1 MGCNLAL
8 SVSSPHPSPR
18 LQRSH
23 TSEAGRGQFRI
34 WARNDRLSLSLSLSS
49 FYVAPDVTRFG
60 QEIGSIIVAVAVVVI
75 IADLQQ
81 KTASPKIELQ
91 TVKKGEGG
99 EGGGGGGRRSFDH
112 QQKWRRLRQRQQKGL
127 VRHSNGRPSGQNIS
141 PVSTSFP
148 YAK

>member
-1 MGCNLAL
+1 MDLGKKE
-8 SVSSPHPSPR
+8 V
-18 LQRSH
+18 
-23 TSEAGRGQFRI
+23 G
-34 WARNDRLSLSLSLSS
+34 LSLSLLS

-60 QEIGSIIVAVAVVVI
+60 QEIGSIIVDAAAAAAAVI

-127 VRHSNGRPSGQNIS
+127 VRHSKGKPSKQNIS
-141 PVSTSFP
+141 TDT
-148 YAK
+148 KLNLL